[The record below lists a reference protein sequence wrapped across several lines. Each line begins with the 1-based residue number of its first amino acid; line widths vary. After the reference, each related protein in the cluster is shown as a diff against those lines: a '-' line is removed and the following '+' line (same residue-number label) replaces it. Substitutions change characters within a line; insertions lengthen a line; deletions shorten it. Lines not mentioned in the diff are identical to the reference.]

1 MFLYITF
8 VVDVLEI
15 VVYIFNFHNLSFT
28 NVILCRQ
35 NLRRE

>member
-8 VVDVLEI
+8 VVNALEVI
-15 VVYIFNFHNLSFT
+15 VYIFNFHNLSFT
-28 NVILCRQ
+28 SVILCRQ